1 MILSRIVLFPYW
13 LGLKLRH
20 AAYDHGRCKA
30 MKHAVPVVSVGNL
43 TVGGT
48 GKTPMTEY
56 LCALLRKDRRVAVL
70 SRGYKRRSR
79 GFQLIKATDS
89 ATLAGDEPLQIKR
102 KFPDV
107 LVAVDRNRNRG
118 IEQLLALPEDRR
130 PELVILDDGF
140 QYRALKPTTDL
151 VLVEY
156 SRPLF
161 KDNLLPFGRL
171 RDLPEQIRRAS
182 VVVITKCPRYLD
194 EWERG
199 KVRQQ
204 NRLRAEQPVFF
215 STVKYGEPL
224 PVFRWEADK
233 RYIYSKEVY
242 LFSGVADDRPLMV
255 HLSDRY
261 ERIAHKRYGDH
272 HRFTRG
278 DLRSL
283 AHYVRRNPRAV
294 LMTTEKDAMRLL
306 HCDRLDPE
314 VRRRLFYIPVETEF
328 LTWEEGEAFDALLR
342 RDIPEKEP
350 GGLLF

>member
-1 MILSRIVLFPYW
+1 MISSVFLFPYW
-13 LGLKLRH
+13 LALRIRN
-20 AAYDHGRCKA
+20 ALYDSGRRKSVT
-30 MKHAVPVVSVGNL
+30 HPVPVISVGNL
-43 TVGGT
+43 AVGGT
-48 GKTPMTEY
+48 GKTPMVEY
-56 LCALLRKDRRVAVL
+56 LANLLQGGCRVAVL
-70 SRGYKRRSR
+70 SRGYKRKSK
-79 GFQLIKATDS
+79 GFHLVEAEDTADV
-89 ATLAGDEPLQIKR
+89 AGDEPLQIKR

-107 LVAVDRNRNRG
+107 LVAVDKNRNRG
-118 IEQLLALPEDRR
+118 ITQLLALPEDRR

-140 QYRALKPTTDL
+140 QYRRLKPTTDL
-151 VLVEY
+151 VLIDY
-156 SRPLF
+156 NRPLF

-199 KVRQQ
+199 KIRQQ
-204 NRLRAEQPVFF
+204 NRLRNEQPVFF
-215 STVKYGEPL
+215 ATVKYGDPV

-233 RYIYSKEVY
+233 RYIYSKDVY
-242 LFSGVADDRPLMV
+242 LFSGVADDRPLLV

-261 ERIAHKRYGDH
+261 EHLAHKRYGDH
-272 HRFTRG
+272 HRFSRG

-314 VRRRLFYIPVETEF
+314 VRRRLFYLPVETEF
-328 LTWEEGEAFDALLR
+328 LSWEEGEAFDALLR
-342 RDIPEKEP
+342 RNVPEKEP